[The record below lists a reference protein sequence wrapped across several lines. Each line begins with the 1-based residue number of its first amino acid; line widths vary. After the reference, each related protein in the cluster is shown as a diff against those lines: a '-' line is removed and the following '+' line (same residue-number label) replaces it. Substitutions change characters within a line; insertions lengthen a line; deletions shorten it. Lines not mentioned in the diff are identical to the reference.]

1 MKKILCIVF
10 IVVLSLYGC
19 KGTDKKTNDGEE
31 LFSYNSDSE
40 KINGLPEEDEWN
52 KNMIDED
59 GLYDKYKYPNKD
71 FFGDEL
77 YSEIEYKASK
87 SELEIGNQIVE
98 KGKYTYEG
106 TESQKADI
114 SLITCIISGDKGH
127 VWVVYSVER
136 YDSQGNI
143 TNASKNVLSLWY
155 IEKYE
160 DDWKVVEIKEA
171 P

>member
-136 YDSQGNI
+136 YDSHGNI